1 LADLLGALMAEAQ
14 LNPEFAERF
23 RSEFLERRRAALV
36 VITDRAR
43 QRGDLPA
50 RPDAHTVADIVFG
63 TIWYRVLAT
72 REPLDS
78 QLADDLITTL
88 AP

>member
-1 LADLLGALMAEAQ
+1 
-14 LNPEFAERF
+14 
-23 RSEFLERRRAALV
+23 
-36 VITDRAR
+36 
-43 QRGDLPA
+43 
-50 RPDAHTVADIVFG
+50 VADIVFG